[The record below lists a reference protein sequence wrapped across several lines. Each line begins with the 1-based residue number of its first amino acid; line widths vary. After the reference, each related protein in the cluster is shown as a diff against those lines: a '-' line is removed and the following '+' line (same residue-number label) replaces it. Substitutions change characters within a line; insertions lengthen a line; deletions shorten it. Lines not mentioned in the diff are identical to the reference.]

1 MRKLLPSISLLMGSV
16 LFTTMVQSQ
25 SDRFA
30 YAITDIQQGGSNWN
44 YLRKLNLQT
53 GEYSQVLL
61 NGNDMNQVAF
71 DAATKKQIQN
81 FTTVARYGFST
92 QPAFSSGVAAIA
104 FDRRNNRLY
113 YTPMFIDELRYIDL
127 RTMKVHYVTDQALT
141 GIAEKSSS
149 QSNIITRMVIASDG
163 FGYAM
168 TNDGSQLIRFNTG
181 KKLSIQ
187 NLGML
192 VDDAGNN
199 GTSIHNSCSS
209 FGGDMIA
216 DNDGNLYVFTA
227 KNNVF
232 KVNIETKVATHLGP
246 VSGLPDNYTINGVV
260 VDDQNQLVVSSAVNN
275 IAIFTVDP
283 STLVASPIS
292 IATELWRSS
301 DLANSN
307 ILNTRKTSGASEI
320 VTRVV
325 PTGTASNNIRI
336 FPNPVLNNQ
345 FTVQFSNLE
354 AGSYSLQVTDVMGR
368 EVALRNVVIGSGDQ
382 TESIKLDASSA
393 KGIYLVK
400 VTDKNN
406 LAVYTNK
413 VIVQ

>member
-1 MRKLLPSISLLMGSV
+1 MKKLLLSFSLLLGTV
-16 LFTTMVQSQ
+16 LLTTMVQGQ

-30 YAITDIQQGGSNWN
+30 YAITDIQQEGSNWN
-44 YLRKLNLQT
+44 YLRKLNLET

-71 DAATKKQIQN
+71 DATSKKQIQN
-81 FTTVARYGFST
+81 FTTVARYGYST

-127 RTMKVHYVTDQALT
+127 RTMKVHYVTDQAMT
-141 GIAEKSSS
+141 GVADKASN
-149 QSNIITRMVIASDG
+149 QSNIITRMVIAADG
-163 FGYAM
+163 YGYAM
-168 TNDGSQLIRFNTG
+168 TNDGTQLIRFSTG
-181 KKLSIQ
+181 KKMSIQ

-216 DNDGNLYVFTA
+216 DNDGNLFVFTA
-227 KNNVF
+227 RNHVF
-232 KVNIETKVATHLGP
+232 KVNIESKVATHLGT
-246 VSGLPDNYTINGVV
+246 VSGIPDNYTINGVV
-260 VDDQNQLVVSSAVNN
+260 VDDKNQLVISSAVNN
-275 IAIFTVDP
+275 LAIFNVDP
-283 STLVASPIS
+283 GTLVATPIS
-292 IATELWRSS
+292 IASDLWRSS

-307 ILNTRKTSGASEI
+307 ILNTKKTSVSSEI
-320 VTRVV
+320 VSRVV
-325 PTGTASNNIRI
+325 PTSTASNNIRI
-336 FPNPVLNNQ
+336 YPNPVLNNQ

-368 EVALRNVVIGSGDQ
+368 EVALRNVVIGGGDQ
-382 TESIKLDASSA
+382 TERIKLDPTSA

-406 LAVYTNK
+406 LTVYTNK